1 MSRDVKTDNQFLPH
15 KLSLR
20 RYFLDKYHSRGELRV
35 FDACQGA
42 GTIWNHLKSEI
53 KIASYWGVDR
63 KKKPGRV
70 QIDSVRILIQP
81 GWNFNVVD
89 VDVYGSPWKHWA
101 ALLPNISEP
110 TTVFLT
116 IGHTRKGGGGADYFS
131 LCALGCDFPT
141 LQVPGSIAI
150 KIIIE
155 RALPYD
161 LALARQHGLSI
172 VEAAE
177 IFPQLRTVRYIG
189 VHLRPACSEGTRTT

>member
-1 MSRDVKTDNQFLPH
+1 MGRDVKTDNQFLPH

-70 QIDSVRILIQP
+70 QIDSVDI
-81 GWNFNVVD
+81 
-89 VDVYGSPWKHWA
+89 DVYGSPWKHWA
-101 ALLPNISEP
+101 AMLPNISQP